1 MIDRITVDKIMD
13 AANIVDVVSD
23 FVTLK
28 RAGAN
33 LKGLCPFHDDTTP
46 SFVVSPAKNMC
57 KCFAC
62 GEGGTPLNFLMK
74 HEGISYPD
82 ALRYLARKYGIPIE
96 EKELTP
102 DELRSRDDRESM
114 LIVNEWAKN
123 WFIQQLHDSLDGKS
137 IGMAYFRSRG
147 FRDDILEKFQVGFC
161 PERNLHAMSDEAL
174 EAGYDKRFLLN
185 VPDEKDAKNS
195 IGTGLSTTNEKG
207 ELKDKFHGRVIW
219 PIFTMGGKVAGF
231 GGRVLDSRT
240 HGVNVK
246 YLNSP
251 ESIVYSKRKEL
262 FGLFQAKTAI
272 RQKDRCF
279 IVEGYT
285 DVMAMHQNGMEN
297 VVASSGTALT
307 FDQIRL
313 LKRLTNNITLVFDGD
328 EAGIKASLRGTDMLL
343 SEGMSLK
350 LLLLPEGEDPDS
362 FGRMHNATE
371 FQEYMNSHQVDFI
384 QYKTETLMKE
394 AENDPGKQGK
404 VAANIVESIA
414 SVPDEITRAF
424 YIRQAAQML
433 HLDEKMILRA
443 TQDEMARKWEEKK
456 REEERE
462 RNRKIGQP
470 EPPSDNKPEEK
481 GEKDNTIEEESGKSS
496 EGKSQNNPVKLPII
510 QETLLAKMLMEHG
523 GTSIANIEDE
533 DGHTVGVSLIEYIK
547 MSLDADGMEFE
558 APIYKAML
566 SEAYLYAR
574 EKGFDPKRHFL
585 NHQNSKFSKL
595 AFWLTS
601 EEELSKFYKIE
612 GKETDDSDPDAL
624 IHETDQL
631 LAELKLVH
639 VRQEI
644 KELLSQAQDSRIR
657 DNKEEFQKLMTR
669 FQTVK
674 KAEKELASVCGNRV
688 LQH

>member
-33 LKGLCPFHDDTTP
+33 LKGLCPFHNDNSP
-46 SFVVSPAKNMC
+46 SFVVSPAKNLC

-74 HEGISYPD
+74 HEGISYPE
-82 ALRYLARKYGIPIE
+82 ALRYLAKKYGIPIE

-102 DELRSRDDRESM
+102 EEMRSRDDRESM
-114 LIVNEWAKN
+114 FIVNEWAKN
-123 WFIQQLHDSLDGKS
+123 WFIQQLKESMDGKA
-137 IGMAYFRSRG
+137 IGMAYFRGRG

-161 PERNLHAMSDEAL
+161 PERNHHAMTDAAL
-174 EAGYDKRFLLN
+174 EAGYDKRYLLN
-185 VPDEKDAKNS
+185 TPDEKEPKNS
-195 IGTGLSTTNEKG
+195 IGTGLTTSNPEGKD
-207 ELKDKFHGRVIW
+207 LKDKFHGRVMW
-219 PIFTMGGKVAGF
+219 PIFTIGGKIAGF

-362 FGRMHNATE
+362 FGRSHTATE

-394 AENDPGKQGK
+394 AENDPGKQGQ
-404 VAANIVESIA
+404 VAGNIVESIA

-443 TQDEMARKWEEKK
+443 TQDEMARKWEEKRK
-456 REEERE
+456 EEERE
-462 RNRKIGQP
+462 RNRRNNIQETPIAP
-470 EPPSDNKPEEK
+470 ESTEKEDDASPTPTEVKEEEK
-481 GEKDNTIEEESGKSS
+481 KPTE
-496 EGKSQNNPVKLPII
+496 VPIA
-510 QETLLAKMLMEHG
+510 QETLLAKMIIEHG
-523 GTSIANIEDE
+523 STSVAIIEDE
-533 DGHTVGVSLIEYIK
+533 NGHPIGLSLTEYIQA
-547 MSLDADGMEFE
+547 SLQADEINFE
-558 APIYKAML
+558 TPIYKVLL
-566 SEAYLYAR
+566 SEAYKYAR
-574 EKGFDPKRHFL
+574 ETDFDPKRYFL
-585 NHQNSKFSKL
+585 NHENTRLRKL
-595 AFWLTS
+595 AFWLTND
-601 EEELSKFYKIE
+601 EELSKFYKME
-612 GKETDDSDPDAL
+612 GKEANGSDPNSL
-624 IHETDQL
+624 LHETDQL
-631 LAELKLVH
+631 LSELKLVH
-639 VRQEI
+639 VRREI
-644 KELLSQAQDSRIR
+644 QELLSQAQDSRIR
-657 DNKEEFQKLMTR
+657 ANKEEFKKLMAR

-674 KAEKELASVCGNRV
+674 NLEKELASECGNRV
-688 LQH
+688 IQS

>member
-46 SFVVSPAKNMC
+46 SFMVSPAKNLC

-62 GEGGTPLNFLMK
+62 GEGGTPLNFIMK
-74 HEGISYPD
+74 HEGISYPE
-82 ALRYLARKYGIPIE
+82 ALRYLAKKYGIPIE
-96 EKELTP
+96 DKELTP
-102 DELRSRDDRESM
+102 EEMRSRDDRESM
-114 LIVNEWAKN
+114 YIVNEWAKN
-123 WFIQQLHDSLDGKS
+123 WFTQQLYESEDGKA
-137 IGMAYFRSRG
+137 IGMAYFRGRG
-147 FRDDILEKFQVGFC
+147 FRDDILEKFQVGYC
-161 PERNLHAMSDEAL
+161 PERNRHAMTDAAID
-174 EAGYDKRFLLN
+174 AGYDQRFLLN
-185 VPDEKDAKNS
+185 TPDEKEPMNS
-195 IGTGLSTTNEKG
+195 IGTGLTTSTDGK
-207 ELKDKFHGRVIW
+207 ELRDKFHGRVIW

-251 ESIVYSKRKEL
+251 ESTIYSKRKEL

-328 EAGIKASLRGTDMLL
+328 AAGIKASLRGTDMLL

-362 FGRMHNATE
+362 YGRSHSATE

-404 VAANIVESIA
+404 VAGNIVESIA
-414 SVPDEITRAF
+414 SVNDEITRAF

-433 HLDEKMILRA
+433 HLDEKIILRA
-443 TQDEMARKWEEKK
+443 TQDELAKKREEKR

-462 RNRKIGQP
+462 RNRAKGLPEAPNEQEVQEENTAPTTQEAEKKEVKNTKI
-470 EPPSDNKPEEK
+470 
-481 GEKDNTIEEESGKSS
+481 
-496 EGKSQNNPVKLPII
+496 PIV
-510 QETLLAKMLMEHG
+510 QETLLAKKILEQG
-523 GTSIANIEDE
+523 AISIANTIDA
-533 DGHTVGVSLIEYIK
+533 DGKPVGVSLAEYIQ
-547 MSLDADGMEFE
+547 MSLEADEMEFE
-558 APIYKAML
+558 TDIYKAL
-566 SEAYLYAR
+566 LAETIKNVHD
-574 EKGFDPKRHFL
+574 ENFNPKRYFL
-585 NHQNSKFSKL
+585 NHQNARLCKL
-595 AFWLTS
+595 AFWLTN

-612 GKETDDSDPDAL
+612 GKETNNCDPQTLLYETNQL
-624 IHETDQL
+624 I
-631 LAELKLVH
+631 AELKLVH
-639 VRQEI
+639 VRKEI
-644 KELLSQAQDSRIR
+644 KELLAQAQDSRIR
-657 DNKEEFQKLMTR
+657 TDKERFQEIMTR
-669 FQTVK
+669 FQAAK
-674 KAEKELASVCGNRV
+674 NLEKELSNECGNRV
-688 LQH
+688 LLN